1 LVWAGW
7 YGACLSVCV
16 MQRFFYGKKGKL
28 FVGAFA
34 ISALL
39 LHFVPPAQA
48 REDVTPPTVTT
59 TPRADSTTV
68 QPKPQPSSATN
79 GTPTGDIPA
88 SLTAV
93 SLNTAEQ
100 NSQSLSTIRVPEVQ
114 PAKPANVIGVE
125 RLPSRRNWLILSI
138 ARSSAAAFDA
148 YSTRQA
154 ISRGAV
160 EDDPTMR
167 PFAHSPGIYAAIQVG
182 PAILDFAARRMQ
194 RSQNNL
200 LRRTWWL
207 PQSVS
212 TGLFLFSGTHNLH
225 MERHP

>member
-1 LVWAGW
+1 
-7 YGACLSVCV
+7 
-16 MQRFFYGKKGKL
+16 MQRFFNDDKRKL

-39 LHFVPPAQA
+39 LHFAPAAQA
-48 REDVTPPTVTT
+48 RGDVTPPAVTT
-59 TPRADSTTV
+59 IPPADSTTL
-68 QPKPQPSSATN
+68 QPKSRLSSPTN
-79 GTPTGDIPA
+79 GTPTGDTPA

-100 NSQSLSTIRVPEVQ
+100 NSQSLSTVRVPDVQ
-114 PAKPANVIGVE
+114 PAKPASVIGVE

-138 ARSSAAAFDA
+138 AQSSAAAFDA

-154 ISRGAV
+154 VSRGAV

-194 RSQNNL
+194 RSQNSF
-200 LRRTWWL
+200 LRRTWWV
-207 PQSVS
+207 PQTAS
-212 TGLFLFSGTHNLH
+212 TGLFLFSGAHNLH
-225 MERHP
+225 VEQHP